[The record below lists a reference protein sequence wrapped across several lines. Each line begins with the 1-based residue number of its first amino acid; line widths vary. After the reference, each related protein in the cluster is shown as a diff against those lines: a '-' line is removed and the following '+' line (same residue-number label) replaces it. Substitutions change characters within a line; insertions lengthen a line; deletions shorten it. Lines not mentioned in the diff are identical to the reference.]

1 MRGEADV
8 RIHGPRSA
16 NDPKRTL
23 VLAHPTHTF
32 VQHLTLGGRRRR
44 FGSKRSHVDGR
55 MVLHV
60 ALEQSLVGVVDSL
73 WIGMTSTSAVMLW
86 RPKEVEHLLGLSPAA
101 DVDFG
106 FLASEPCYDDG
117 AAGITP
123 NIDAGAAHIEHPIE
137 HHQNADR
144 FHRQTDCGENDCNR
158 HQ

>member
-1 MRGEADV
+1 MLRPSVE
-8 RIHGPRSA
+8 SA
-16 NDPKRTL
+16 TQSGHLSLPTRRTAL
-23 VLAHPTHTF
+23 

-44 FGSKRSHVDGR
+44 FGSKRSHVDGEAA
-55 MVLHV
+55 LHV
-60 ALEQSLVGVVDSL
+60 GLEQSLVGVVDSL
-73 WIGMTSTSAVMLW
+73 DRYYFDVGGNVMA
-86 RPKEVEHLLGLSPAA
+86 PTEVEHLLGLSPAA

-106 FLASEPCYDDG
+106 FLASKPCYDDG